1 MGMLKKSN
9 ENNSLQ
15 RKPNPVINNQID
27 RNDLNINKMLSN
39 RQSDPS
45 KLGIKSETE
54 RATIKVDNH
63 IRNILTAL
71 VNIGKFDSQKHAVES
86 MCAKEVEN
94 MNEEEL
100 KRFEFILDTLE
111 LKDYNKQ
118 QRKKFCF
125 L

>member
-1 MGMLKKSN
+1 MSEKEISF
-9 ENNSLQ
+9 NNANVTITIES
-15 RKPNPVINNQID
+15 KNNT
-27 RNDLNINKMLSN
+27 N
-39 RQSDPS
+39 
-45 KLGIKSETE
+45 IKSQTE

-63 IRNILTAL
+63 VRNILTAL

-100 KRFEFILDTLE
+100 KRFEFILDTME

-118 QRKKFCF
+118 QRKK
-125 L
+125 

>member
-1 MGMLKKSN
+1 
-9 ENNSLQ
+9 LQ

-86 MCAKEVEN
+86 M
-94 MNEEEL
+94 
-100 KRFEFILDTLE
+100 
-111 LKDYNKQ
+111 
-118 QRKKFCF
+118 
-125 L
+125 